1 MLWADLFG
9 EGETEGFIR
18 RLVPMDNYTQV
29 FVSVHSFIKHL
40 TRTCCLVLRVQTVD
54 QLFGRHLELVRNAA
68 SRAPSY
74 TY

>member
-1 MLWADLFG
+1 
-9 EGETEGFIR
+9 
-18 RLVPMDNYTQV
+18 MDNYIQV

-40 TRTCCLVLRVQTVD
+40 MSTCCLVLRVQTVD
-54 QLFGRHLELVRNAA
+54 QLSDRHLELVRNAA

>member
-9 EGETEGFIR
+9 EGETAGFILR
-18 RLVPMDNYTQV
+18 PMDNHIQV

-40 TRTCCLVLRVQTVD
+40 MSTCCLVLRVQTVD
-54 QLFGRHLELVRNAA
+54 QMFGHHLELVRNAA
-68 SRAPSY
+68 SQAPSY